1 MRKICVEF
9 INVWFLL
16 SQCNVDDNMNS
27 QFCVQYLMHLTVF
40 NMILIKLFFHVVSD
54 KKKKQNE

>member
-27 QFCVQYLMHLTVF
+27 QFLCTVF
-40 NMILIKLFFHVVSD
+40 DAFDSL
-54 KKKKQNE
+54 